1 MTTNRPLAA
10 IAVRL
15 VLLAAAMA
23 AATIAFGWW
32 AVPVVA
38 AIWGVVA
45 REQRG
50 PALAA
55 GLAAMAAWGSLLLFD
70 ASRGPV
76 GTLAQTLGS
85 LFTIRAAGVYGITL
99 ALPGLLAVTAA
110 VVARSVAT
118 ARR

>member
-1 MTTNRPLAA
+1 MTANRPVVA

-15 VLLAAAMA
+15 VLLTAAMA

-38 AIWGVVA
+38 AVWGIVA
-45 REQRG
+45 RDQRG

-70 ASRGPV
+70 AARGPV
-76 GTLAQTLGS
+76 GILAQTLGS
-85 LFTIRAAGVYGITL
+85 IFMIRAAGVYGITL

-110 VVARSVAT
+110 VVARSAAT